1 MTDIAIESL
10 LKRVQK
16 PGRYANGE
24 WNAVIKDWTDVEAT
38 AVISYPDVYEVGM
51 SSLELQTLYQ
61 LLNAES
67 RVLCERVFTPWT
79 DMAAAMREAGL
90 PLYSLESRRPLQAFD
105 LVFVVL
111 GPEHG
116 YTNVLESLDLA
127 GVPVKAAERD
137 GSAPLVVGLGS
148 GLANPEP
155 LADFFDLFILGEPEG
170 VLLELLDL
178 FLLMKRAAGGRPH
191 REAFLAKAT
200 RIPGVYVPSMF
211 HAAHGGGSNAPARPV
226 CRRISEPVRRS
237 SAELR
242 PALTR
247 PVVPYL
253 EALPDRGVVEV
264 ARDCGGSCRGCR
276 AGSPCELPRRRS
288 VEAVVDAIDA
298 LVRSCGYRE
307 IGLQAPDGD
316 DYEPLMEIA
325 RAVRARYPVG
335 ELTLFLP
342 PIQIPPD
349 RPPDRALAS
358 AEMAF
363 RMGWSGLRYRWVLGR
378 PAGEGDRQIDIVQL
392 VALTQETGRRILGR
406 RPKVRV
412 EASYHRPRPQ
422 MLSERSATMPPVD
435 ELQKLQTDLRKGL
448 RKLGAHLSAP
458 DPNAT
463 EVEAALAMGDRR
475 VANVIFQAWRLGS
488 TFDGWSQR
496 FDSSRWDEAFRLAG
510 LDPDLF
516 IRRPR
521 SDQETMPWSHIWSS
535 GAGEST
541 KPADDALPAA
551 CAEQPCPVCRY
562 LEDDETPSP
571 AAGAMADRC

>member
-1 MTDIAIESL
+1 MEPAQFRIPSL
-10 LKRVQK
+10 LHYGEGALAQLGEIAVQL
-16 PGRYANGE
+16 G
-24 WNAVIKDWTDVEAT
+24 
-38 AVISYPDVYEVGM
+38 
-51 SSLELQTLYQ
+51 L
-61 LLNAES
+61 S
-67 RVLCERVFTPWT
+67 RVLLVT
-79 DMAAAMREAGL
+79 DAGIVELGIAGRAQALLESAGVQVSLFAGVEPDPTLANVEAGL
-90 PLYSLESRRPLQAFD
+90 VQLQRVGAD
-105 LVFVVL
+105 GLVAV
-111 GPEHG
+111 GG
-116 YTNVLESLDLA
+116 GSSIDCA
-127 GVPVKAAERD
+127 KAIAVRQT
-137 GSAPLVVGLGS
+137 
-148 GLANPEP
+148 NPEP

-458 DPNAT
+458 DPHAT

-541 KPADDALPAA
+541 KPANDALPAA